1 MLEQIIIGLVFLAA
15 LAFLGRRGWKSFFT
29 RKDGCAKGCGCDT
42 AAPARTNQQSDKASV
57 W

>member
-15 LAFLGRRGWKSFFT
+15 LAFLGRRVWKSFFT
-29 RKDGCAKGCGCDT
+29 KKAGCAKGCGCDT
-42 AAPARTNQQSDKASV
+42 DTPVRAVRQSGKASA